1 MQTKEITYF
10 ARSVELAEKRYNEYF
25 SRTEAQSRN
34 LGFVCAGNLKRSCR
48 KRLNTITDKQIG
60 LYSALALRRL
70 FLKMYRL
77 ERTHDRIFWNQLN
90 DILRTCQSEA
100 SPFHNY
106 DYSSLAWDDITLNE
120 KYEGVRH
127 FIEEYGT
134 ATDKKHLIP
143 KFTL

>member
-1 MQTKEITYF
+1 M
-10 ARSVELAEKRYNEYF
+10 
-25 SRTEAQSRN
+25 
-34 LGFVCAGNLKRSCR
+34 
-48 KRLNTITDKQIG
+48 NTITDKQIG

-77 ERTHDRIFWNQLN
+77 EMTHNRIFWNQLN
-90 DILRTCQSEA
+90 DILRVCQSEA

-106 DYSSLAWDDITLNE
+106 DYSSRAWDDNTLGE

>member
-10 ARSVELAEKRYNEYF
+10 ARSVERAEKRYNEYY

-90 DILRTCQSEA
+90 DICEPARVKHPHSIITIIVPSRGTTSRSTRNTRVYA
-100 SPFHNY
+100 I
-106 DYSSLAWDDITLNE
+106 SSRN
-120 KYEGVRH
+120 
-127 FIEEYGT
+127 T
-134 ATDKKHLIP
+134 ARPPIKNT
-143 KFTL
+143 